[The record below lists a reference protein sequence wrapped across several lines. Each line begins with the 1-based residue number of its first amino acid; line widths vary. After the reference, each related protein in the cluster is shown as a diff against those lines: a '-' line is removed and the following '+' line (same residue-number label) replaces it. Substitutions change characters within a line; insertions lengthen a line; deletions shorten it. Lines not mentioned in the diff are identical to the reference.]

1 MSEDLDNSNLCF
13 GVHWNVPIKNAIEQ
27 FDKWGFNGIREFS
40 KQSVVNGNDA
50 RNDVIASAKKQNAKY
65 FFVGSYDW
73 GVTDDSAVYKFRFS
87 SYTGDLI
94 DGGGDAEYSAAWS
107 GH

>member
-1 MSEDLDNSNLCF
+1 MSDVDNSNLCF
-13 GVHWNVPIKNAIEQ
+13 GVHWNTALHIAKAQ
-27 FDKWGFNGIREFS
+27 FEDWGFNGIREFS
-40 KQSVVNGNDA
+40 KESVVNGNDA

-73 GVTDDSAVYKFRFS
+73 GATADSAVYKFRFS

-94 DGGGDAEYSAAWS
+94 DGTGDAEYSAAWS